1 MKEWFDRARTSVGN
15 LLRLDDAAEEKE
27 VIEGIEQS
35 VEFRGAKLWVLMLA
49 VFVASLG
56 LNTNS
61 AAVIIGAMLISPLMG
76 PIIGMG
82 LGIGIYDFDLLRR
95 SWKNYVIATTFSI
108 VTATVYFFI
117 TPVAEVQSELLARTS
132 PTIYDVLIT
141 LCGGL
146 AGIVALCSRS
156 QRTGN
161 VIPGVAIATALMPP
175 LCTVGFGLATANWA
189 YAAGAMY
196 LFLINTIFIVFA
208 TLIGVVFI
216 MRFRKHE
223 FIDRAQERRVKRIVY
238 AAVIVTLIPAIILTF
253 VMVRE
258 NTFEQRIRNFVQKE
272 MELPG
277 TTVITYQ
284 PDYDTRSFSVVL
296 IGDDVDSATI
306 ARKRELMASYK
317 LNGVTMN
324 VVQANASTLSKEL
337 QRLAVTKTDASRQT
351 ETLLAKQ
358 SQQLYEVE
366 KQLKSYVETENLVP
380 AILPELQILFPQIQS
395 ITIAKGQYASSDTT
409 YQQTIAL
416 IKTVS
421 KQNKSINST
430 PLNNDHLTTEYLT
443 QWLKQ
448 RTGIPNLHIVYE

>member
-1 MKEWFDRARTSVGN
+1 MKEWFLKMKSSIAD
-15 LLRLDDAAEEKE
+15 LLRLDDVAEEE
-27 VIEGIEQS
+27 AVTSVEQS

-82 LGIGIYDFDLLRR
+82 LGIGIYDFKLLRR
-95 SWKNYVIATTFSI
+95 SWRNYIIATAFSI
-108 VTATVYFFI
+108 VTATVYFLV

-132 PTIYDVLIT
+132 PTIYDVLIA

-175 LCTVGFGLATANWA
+175 LCTVGFGLATANWL

-208 TLIGVVFI
+208 TLVGVVFI

-223 FIDRAQERRVKRIVY
+223 FIDAAHEKRVKRIVY
-238 AAVIVTLIPAIILTF
+238 AAVLVTLVPAIILT
-253 VMVRE
+253 VAMVRE
-258 NTFEQRIRNFVQKE
+258 STFKQRIRDFVQQQ
-272 MELPG
+272 MQFPN
-277 TTVITYQ
+277 TTVVSFQ
-284 PDYDTRSFSVVL
+284 PDYDTRSFSIVL

-306 ARKRELMASYK
+306 ASMQERMPSYELD
-317 LNGVTMN
+317 GVTMN
-324 VVQANASTLSKEL
+324 VVQPTASTLSKEL
-337 QRLAVTKTDASRQT
+337 QRLAITRTDASRQT
-351 ETLLAKQ
+351 EIALTKQ
-358 SQQLYEVE
+358 SQQLREAE
-366 KQLKSYVETENLVP
+366 RKLRSYTEAESLVTT
-380 AILPELQILFPQIQS
+380 IFPELQILFPYVQS
-395 ITIAKGQYASSDTT
+395 IIIAKGQYASADTT
-409 YQQTIAL
+409 HQQTIAV
-416 IKTVS
+416 IKTAN
-421 KQNKSINST
+421 KQNNNIPHNNPPNNNLST
-430 PLNNDHLTTEYLT
+430 DQLK
-443 QWLKQ
+443 QWLQQ
-448 RTGIPNLHIVYE
+448 RTGISTLCVVNE

>member
-1 MKEWFDRARTSVGN
+1 MKERLMKIKNSVAD
-15 LLRLDDAAEEKE
+15 LLRLDDAAEKE
-27 VIEGIEQS
+27 TIESVEQG

-82 LGIGIYDFDLLRR
+82 LGIGIYDFALLRR
-95 SWKNYVIATTFSI
+95 SWRNYVIATVFSI
-108 VTATVYFFI
+108 VTATAYFLI

-132 PTIYDVLIT
+132 PTIYDVLIA

-175 LCTVGFGLATANWA
+175 LCTVGFGLATANWV

-223 FIDRAQERRVKRIVY
+223 FIDPVQEIRVKRIVY
-238 AAVIVTLIPAIILTF
+238 SAVFITLIPAIILTF

-258 NTFEQRIRNFVQKE
+258 NAFEQRIRNFVQKE
-272 MELPG
+272 MQFPG
-277 TTVITYQ
+277 TTIVTCH
-284 PDYDTRSFSVVL
+284 PDYDTRSFSIVL

-306 ARKRELMASYK
+306 AEKKELMETYK

-324 VVQANASTLSKEL
+324 VVQANVNTLSKEL
-337 QRLAVTKTDASRQT
+337 QRLNVSNTDVSRQT
-351 ETLLAKQ
+351 ESMLAKQ
-358 SQQLYEVE
+358 SQQLREIE
-366 KQLKSYVETENLVP
+366 IQLKSYTETETLAPSV
-380 AILPELQILFPQIQS
+380 LTELQILFPQVENI
-395 ITIAKGQYASSDTT
+395 IIAKGQYASADTSH
-409 YQQTIAL
+409 QQTIVVVKVAPMQN
-416 IKTVS
+416 KHTVS
-421 KQNKSINST
+421 PHISNVST
-430 PLNNDHLTTEYLT
+430 ERLT

-448 RTGIPNLHIVYE
+448 RIGIPTLRIVYE